1 MKAIVVAA
9 AALLS
14 VLASATASADPT
26 VTTTLVM
33 PTRTIYGRIEKPLVV
48 IVVKAPTAAAEAT
61 AAHSALR
68 ESMMRRYEPATLHV
82 QP

>member
-1 MKAIVVAA
+1 MKALVVVVVAA
-9 AALLS
+9 LS
-14 VLASATASADPT
+14 VLATRTASANPT

-68 ESMMRRYEPATLHV
+68 ETMMRRYEPATLHA